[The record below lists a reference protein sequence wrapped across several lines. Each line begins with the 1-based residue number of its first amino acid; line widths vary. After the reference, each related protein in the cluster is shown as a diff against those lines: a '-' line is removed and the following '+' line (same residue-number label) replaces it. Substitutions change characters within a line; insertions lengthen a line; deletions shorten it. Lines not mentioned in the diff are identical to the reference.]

1 MDVKSIIL
9 GLLHYREMSGYDI
22 KQFFTSSIG
31 FFYDA
36 SYGAIYPALK
46 KLEQEGHVTKEEV
59 LQSGKPNK
67 IMYGLTQQGRDQF
80 HQELK
85 TEIEGPIV
93 RSDMLTRLF
102 FCDLHTAE
110 DQKHFFDDLIA
121 YQEKRQEIIRNSYQ
135 KSMQDLNE
143 YQKMCWEYTLHQLD
157 GAIQFLK
164 GKKQMMDKGQNVAHI
179 S

>member
-59 LQSGKPNK
+59 LQTGKPNK
-67 IMYGLTQQGRDQF
+67 IMYRLTQQGRDQF

-102 FCDLHTAE
+102 FCDLHPAE
-110 DQKHFFDDLIA
+110 DQKYFFDDLIA

-135 KSMQDLNE
+135 KSVEELNE
-143 YQKMCWEYTLHQLD
+143 YQKMCWEFTLHQLE
-157 GAIQFLK
+157 GAVQFLK
-164 GKKQMMDKGQNVAHI
+164 NKKQMLDKRQNVVHT